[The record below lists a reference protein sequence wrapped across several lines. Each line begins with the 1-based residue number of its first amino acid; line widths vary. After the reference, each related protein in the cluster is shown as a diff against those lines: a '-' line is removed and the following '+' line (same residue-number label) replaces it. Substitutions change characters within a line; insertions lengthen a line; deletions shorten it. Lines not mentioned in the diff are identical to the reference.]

1 MARRTDLYDS
11 TYGHFTQRVLAAVRA
26 ETYGEDIGQNSW
38 LTAEEHDRL
47 AAWLRLPRR
56 QGSCRLVRGAAG
68 PLPGRRPGRAR
79 PFLLPAGQDAPHG
92 GRDLQH
98 PSMSSGAEETQTVP
112 YSEKFK
118 LRMIQRLSGPDP
130 SSATMLSR
138 EVGVPQPTLSRWLRR
153 ARSLPPMAKEPNEDA
168 KPTHP
173 RSPKA
178 WSAEEKYRV
187 VLEAATVAD
196 VDLGEFL
203 RKRGL
208 HAAQL
213 EEWRRVAAEA
223 AKAALTPGRKR
234 SQEQPRIDPRRVRE
248 LERELRRKDQALA
261 EMAALVA
268 LKKKLELLWGD
279 EDESTPRKNGP

>member
-1 MARRTDLYDS
+1 
-11 TYGHFTQRVLAAVRA
+11 
-26 ETYGEDIGQNSW
+26 
-38 LTAEEHDRL
+38 
-47 AAWLRLPRR
+47 
-56 QGSCRLVRGAAG
+56 
-68 PLPGRRPGRAR
+68 
-79 PFLLPAGQDAPHG
+79 
-92 GRDLQH
+92 
-98 PSMSSGAEETQTVP
+98 MSSGAEETQTVP